1 MYAPAIAKCLQENLF
16 TSDLLPVSN
25 KQMSNAYG
33 GIDFCKE
40 EAKTFAQLLLHWDH
54 GMNNGRPIP
63 FLWRHKFPLCCD
75 GHVSKFPIQ
84 SLCYPCFGHL
94 KSSGLITRLKCV
106 TLVPRVSHLTTSWG
120 ERGETLVWAGHVLL
134 WQLKTLGRKGKRIRE
149 GSSTIRQFVA
159 LSFVTAT
166 AINRDV

>member
-1 MYAPAIAKCLQENLF
+1 MHMEASAFVKKKRKLSHNYSC
-16 TSDLLPVSN
+16 T
-25 KQMSNAYG
+25 
-33 GIDFCKE
+33 GITGWIMADRSKY
-40 EAKTFAQLLLHWDH
+40 H
-54 GMNNGRPIP
+54 
-63 FLWRHKFPLCCD
+63 FLWCRKFPLGCD
-75 GHVSKFPIQ
+75 RHVSKFPIQ

-166 AINRDV
+166 AINRDF

>member
-1 MYAPAIAKCLQENLF
+1 MSSRQPFYVRLAARKQQGDVQRIRRHRLLQRKSENF
-16 TSDLLPVSN
+16 RT
-25 KQMSNAYG
+25 
-33 GIDFCKE
+33 I
-40 EAKTFAQLLLHWDH
+40 TFALGSRDEH
-54 GMNNGRPIP
+54 GRPIKIP
-63 FLWRHKFPLCCD
+63 FLWRHKFPLGCG

-106 TLVPRVSHLTTSWG
+106 TLVPRASHLTTSWG